1 MPTKTESVVI
11 GFDPGLTRCG
21 YGCLS
26 KGNSRQVSFLEV
38 GVFES
43 DKDLDQTIRIAQI
56 GDEIGRL
63 LDRLKPEQIA
73 IERLFAQQNL
83 QSVMG
88 VAQISGVIVYLAH
101 LRNIPV
107 TFYTPT
113 EVKAAVTGSG
123 RANKTQVSNMI
134 IQILKLKEVPKPADA
149 ADALAIA
156 VTLAWRGGKQRP
168 TQISTETSAQEKWR
182 TAIAATKKTR

>member
-1 MPTKTESVVI
+1 MPTKPEQVVL

-21 YGCLS
+21 YGIVA
-26 KGNSRQVSFLEV
+26 KGTSRQIRFVSV

-43 DKDLDQTIRIAQI
+43 SRELDQSQRVALM
-56 GDEIGRL
+56 GDEISKL
-63 LDRLKPEQIA
+63 LDEVKPEQIA

-83 QSVMG
+83 KTVMG
-88 VAQISGVIVYLAH
+88 VAQVSGVIVYLAH
-101 LRNIPV
+101 QRSIPV

-123 RANKTQVSNMI
+123 RANKSQISNMVVK
-134 IQILKLKEVPKPADA
+134 ILKLKELPKPADA

-156 VTLAWRGGKQRP
+156 VTCAWRGGDLTP
-168 TQISTETSAQEKWR
+168 SSTETKAQEKWR
-182 TAIAATKKTR
+182 TAIAASKK

>member
-1 MPTKTESVVI
+1 MPSNSTSTVI

-21 YGCLS
+21 FGIVG
-26 KGNSRQVSFLEV
+26 KGSSRQVSFLEV

-43 DKDLDQTIRIAQI
+43 DKDTELSSRIALI
-56 GDEIGRL
+56 GDEIAAL
-63 LDRLKPEQIA
+63 LDRTKPEQIA

-83 QSVMG
+83 HSVMG
-88 VAQISGVIVYLAH
+88 VSQISGVIVYLAH
-101 LRNIPV
+101 QRGIPV

-123 RANKTQVSNMI
+123 RANKTQVSNMVMH
-134 IQILKLKEVPKPADA
+134 ILKLKEIPKPADA

-156 VTLAWRGGKQRP
+156 VTLAWRGGKERP
-168 TQISTETSAQEKWR
+168 SQISSETKAQEKWR
-182 TAIAATKKTR
+182 TAIATAKKTR

>member
-1 MPTKTESVVI
+1 MPTKSESKVI

-21 YGCLS
+21 FGS
-26 KGNSRQVSFLEV
+26 VAKGASRQVMFLEV

-43 DKDLDQTIRIAQI
+43 GKELELSDRIAFI
-56 GDEIGRL
+56 GDQVGAL
-63 LDRLKPEQIA
+63 LDRVKPEQIA

-83 QSVMG
+83 HSVMG

-101 LRNIPV
+101 QRGIAV

-123 RANKTQVSNMI
+123 RAAKAQVSKMVM
-134 IQILKLKEVPKPADA
+134 QILKLKELPKPADA

-156 VTLAWRGGKQRP
+156 VTLAWRGGKERP
-168 TQISTETSAQEKWR
+168 SQISTETKAQEKWR
-182 TAIAATKKTR
+182 TAIATAKKTR

>member
-1 MPTKTESVVI
+1 MPSNPSSTVI

-21 YGCLS
+21 YGVVE
-26 KGNSRQVSFLEV
+26 KGSSRQVSFREV

-43 DKDLDQTIRIAQI
+43 DKEAELSARISLI
-56 GDEIGRL
+56 GDEVAAL
-63 LDRLKPEQIA
+63 LDRVQPEQIA

-83 QSVMG
+83 HSVMG

-101 LRNIPV
+101 QRSIPV

-123 RANKTQVSNMI
+123 RANKSQVSNMVM
-134 IQILKLKEVPKPADA
+134 QILKLKEVPKPADA
-149 ADALAIA
+149 ADALAIS
-156 VTLAWRGGKQRP
+156 VTLAWRGGKERP
-168 TQISTETSAQEKWR
+168 TQISNETKAQEKWR
-182 TAIAATKKTR
+182 TAIATAKKSR

>member
-1 MPTKTESVVI
+1 MPSKPTTTVI

-21 YGCLS
+21 FGIVE
-26 KGNSRQVSFLEV
+26 KGSSRQVNYLEV
-38 GVFES
+38 GVFLS
-43 DKDLDQTIRIAQI
+43 DKEAELSSRIAAI
-56 GDEIGRL
+56 GDEVADL
-63 LDRLKPEQIA
+63 LDRVKPEQVA

-83 QSVMG
+83 HSVMG

-101 LRNIPV
+101 QRNIPV

-123 RANKTQVSNMI
+123 RANKSQVSNMVM
-134 IQILKLKEVPKPADA
+134 QILKLKEIPKPADA

-156 VTLAWRGGKQRP
+156 VTLAWRGGKERP
-168 TQISTETSAQEKWR
+168 TQISSETKAQEKWR
-182 TAIAATKKTR
+182 TSIASAKKTK

>member
-1 MPTKTESVVI
+1 MPTNPEQIVL

-21 YGCLS
+21 FGLVI
-26 KGNSRQVSFLEV
+26 KGTARQIKFVEV
-38 GVFES
+38 GVFQS
-43 DKDLDQTIRIAQI
+43 SKDLEQSQRIAQI
-56 GDEIGRL
+56 GDEITAL
-63 LDRLKPEQIA
+63 LDRVNPAQIA

-83 QSVMG
+83 HTVMG

-101 LRNIPV
+101 QRGIPV

-123 RANKTQVSNMI
+123 RANKVQVSNMVVR
-134 IQILKLKEVPKPADA
+134 ILKLKELPKPADA

-156 VTLAWRGGKQRP
+156 VTCAWRGGELVQS
-168 TQISTETSAQEKWR
+168 STETKAQEKWR
-182 TAIAATKKTR
+182 TAIAASKKSG

>member
-1 MPTKTESVVI
+1 MPTKSESKVI

-21 YGCLS
+21 FGS
-26 KGNSRQVSFLEV
+26 VAKGASRQVRFLEV

-43 DKDLDQTIRIAQI
+43 GKELELSDRIAFI
-56 GDEIGRL
+56 GDQVGAF
-63 LDRLKPEQIA
+63 LDRVKPEQIA

-83 QSVMG
+83 HSVMG

-101 LRNIPV
+101 QRGIAV

-123 RANKTQVSNMI
+123 RAAKAQVSKMVM
-134 IQILKLKEVPKPADA
+134 QILKLKELPKPADA

-156 VTLAWRGGKQRP
+156 VTLAWRGGKERP
-168 TQISTETSAQEKWR
+168 SQISTETKAQEKWR
-182 TAIAATKKTR
+182 TAIATAKKTR

>member
-1 MPTKTESVVI
+1 MPNSKSSNLL

-21 YGCLS
+21 FGLVEKS
-26 KGNSRQVSFLEV
+26 GSRQVTFREV

-43 DKDLDQTIRIAQI
+43 SKELDQSTRIAQI
-56 GDEIGRL
+56 GDEISSL
-63 LDRLKPEQIA
+63 LDRVKPEEIG

-101 LRNIPV
+101 LRGIPV
-107 TFYTPT
+107 TFFTPT

-123 RANKTQVSNMI
+123 RANKTQVTTMMTK
-134 IQILKLKEVPKPADA
+134 ILKLKEVPKPADA
-149 ADALAIA
+149 ADALAVA
-156 VTLAWRGGKQRP
+156 VTLAWRGGRSASVNP
-168 TQISTETSAQEKWR
+168 STETKAQEKWR
-182 TAIAATKKTR
+182 NAISETKKTR

>member
-1 MPTKTESVVI
+1 MPTKPERIVL

-21 YGCLS
+21 YGIVA
-26 KGNSRQVSFLEV
+26 KGTSRQIRYVEV
-38 GVFES
+38 GVLES
-43 DKDLDQTIRIAQI
+43 NRELDQSQRVALMGDQIAK
-56 GDEIGRL
+56 L
-63 LDRLKPEQIA
+63 LDTAKPEQIA

-83 QSVMG
+83 KTVMG

-101 LRNIPV
+101 LRGIPV

-123 RANKTQVSNMI
+123 RANKIQVTNMVV
-134 IQILKLKEVPKPADA
+134 QILKLKELPKPADA

-156 VTLAWRGGKQRP
+156 VTCAWRGGDLTP
-168 TQISTETSAQEKWR
+168 SSTETKAQEKWR
-182 TAIAATKKTR
+182 TAIAASKKTP

>member
-1 MPTKTESVVI
+1 MPSNSSSVVI

-21 YGCLS
+21 FGIVA
-26 KGNSRQVSFLEV
+26 KGSSRQVSFLEV
-38 GVFES
+38 GVYES
-43 DKDLDQTIRIAQI
+43 NKDEELSSRIASI
-56 GDEIGRL
+56 GDEIAGL
-63 LDRLKPEQIA
+63 LDRTKPEQIA

-83 QSVMG
+83 HSVMG

-101 LRNIPV
+101 LRNIPI

-123 RANKTQVSNMI
+123 RANKSQVSNMVM
-134 IQILKLKEVPKPADA
+134 QILKLKEIPKPADA

-156 VTLAWRGGKQRP
+156 VTLAWRGGKERP
-168 TQISTETSAQEKWR
+168 AQISNETKAQEKWR
-182 TAIAATKKTR
+182 TAIASAKKTR

>member
-1 MPTKTESVVI
+1 MPTKSESKVI

-21 YGCLS
+21 FGS
-26 KGNSRQVSFLEV
+26 VAKGASRQVRFLEV

-43 DKDLDQTIRIAQI
+43 GKELELSDRIAFI
-56 GDEIGRL
+56 GDQVGAL
-63 LDRLKPEQIA
+63 LDRVKPEQIA

-83 QSVMG
+83 HSVMG
-88 VAQISGVIVYLAH
+88 VAQMSGVIVYLAH
-101 LRNIPV
+101 QRGIAV

-123 RANKTQVSNMI
+123 RAAKAQVSKMVM
-134 IQILKLKEVPKPADA
+134 QILKLKELPKPADA

-156 VTLAWRGGKQRP
+156 VTLAWRGGKERP
-168 TQISTETSAQEKWR
+168 SQISTETKAQEKWR
-182 TAIAATKKTR
+182 TAIATAKKTR

>member
-1 MPTKTESVVI
+1 MPSKSESIVI

-21 YGCLS
+21 FGVVS
-26 KGNSRQVSFLEV
+26 KGNSREVGFLEV

-43 DKDLDQTIRIAQI
+43 AKDLDQATRIAEI
-56 GDEIGRL
+56 GDSVCDL
-63 LDRLKPEQIA
+63 LDRVKPTQIA

-83 QSVMG
+83 HSVMG

-101 LRNIPV
+101 LRDIPI

-123 RANKTQVSNMI
+123 RANKTQVSNMVM
-134 IQILKLKEVPKPADA
+134 QILKLKEIPKPADA

-156 VTLAWRGGKQRP
+156 VTLAWRGGKERA
-168 TQISTETSAQEKWR
+168 TSVSTETKAQEKWR
-182 TAIAATKKTR
+182 TAIAAAKKSR

>member
-1 MPTKTESVVI
+1 MPTKSESVVI

-21 YGCLS
+21 YGCVA
-26 KGNSRQVSFLEV
+26 KGTSRQVSFIEV

-43 DKDLDQTIRIAQI
+43 QKDLDLSARIALI
-56 GDEIGRL
+56 GDEIANL
-63 LDRLKPEQIA
+63 LDRTKPEQVA

-83 QSVMG
+83 HSVMG
-88 VAQISGVIVYLAH
+88 VAQVSGVIVYLAH
-101 LRNIPV
+101 QRNIPV

-123 RANKTQVSNMI
+123 RAAKAQVSKMVM
-134 IQILKLKEVPKPADA
+134 QILKLKEVPKPADA

-156 VTLAWRGGKQRP
+156 VTLAWRGGKERP
-168 TQISTETSAQEKWR
+168 TQTSTETKAQEKWR
-182 TAIAATKKTR
+182 TAIATAKKSS

>member
-1 MPTKTESVVI
+1 MPTKSESKVI

-21 YGCLS
+21 FGS
-26 KGNSRQVSFLEV
+26 VAKGTSRQVRFLEV

-43 DKDLDQTIRIAQI
+43 DKDLDLSDRIAFI
-56 GDEIGRL
+56 GDQVGAL
-63 LDRLKPEQIA
+63 LDRVKPEQIA

-83 QSVMG
+83 HSVMG

-101 LRNIPV
+101 QRGIPV

-123 RANKTQVSNMI
+123 RAAKAQVSKMVM
-134 IQILKLKEVPKPADA
+134 QILKLKELPKPADA

-156 VTLAWRGGKQRP
+156 VTLAWRGGKERP
-168 TQISTETSAQEKWR
+168 SQISTETKAQEKWR
-182 TAIAATKKTR
+182 TAIATAKKTR

>member
-1 MPTKTESVVI
+1 M
-11 GFDPGLTRCG
+11 
-21 YGCLS
+21 
-26 KGNSRQVSFLEV
+26 

-43 DKDLDQTIRIAQI
+43 DKDLDQTTRIAQI
-56 GDEIGRL
+56 GDEIGSL
-63 LDRLKPEQIA
+63 LDRLKPQQIA

-83 QSVMG
+83 HSVMG

-123 RANKTQVSNMI
+123 RANKTQVSNMVR
-134 IQILKLKEVPKPADA
+134 QILNLKEVPKPADA

-168 TQISTETSAQEKWR
+168 THVSTETSAQEKWR

>member
-1 MPTKTESVVI
+1 MPSKAESKVI

-21 YGCLS
+21 FGVVV
-26 KGNSRQVSFLEV
+26 KGSSRQVSFLEV

-43 DKDLDQTIRIAQI
+43 GKDLDQSDRIASI
-56 GDEIGRL
+56 GDEIAAL
-63 LDRLKPEQIA
+63 LDRVRPEQIA

-83 QSVMG
+83 HSVMG

-101 LRNIPV
+101 QRKIPV

-123 RANKTQVSNMI
+123 RAAKAQVSKMMM
-134 IQILKLKEVPKPADA
+134 QILKLKELPKPADA

-156 VTLAWRGGKQRP
+156 VTLAWRGGKERP
-168 TQISTETSAQEKWR
+168 SQISTETKAQEKWR
-182 TAIAATKKTR
+182 TAIAAAKKSR

>member
-1 MPTKTESVVI
+1 MPSKSESIVI

-21 YGCLS
+21 FGVVS
-26 KGNSRQVSFLEV
+26 KGNSRQVDFVEV

-43 DKDLDQTIRIAQI
+43 AKDLDQALRIAEI
-56 GDEIGRL
+56 GDAVGKL
-63 LDRLKPEQIA
+63 LDRVKPAQIA

-83 QSVMG
+83 HSVMG

-101 LRNIPV
+101 LRDIPI

-123 RANKTQVSNMI
+123 RANKAQVSNMVR
-134 IQILKLKEVPKPADA
+134 QILKLKEIPKPADA

-156 VTLAWRGGKQRP
+156 VTLAWRGGKERA
-168 TQISTETSAQEKWR
+168 TAISTETKAQEKWR
-182 TAIAATKKTR
+182 TAIATATKSR

>member
-21 YGCLS
+21 FGCLS
-26 KGNSRQVSFLEV
+26 KGSSRQVSFLEV

-43 DKDLDQTIRIAQI
+43 DKDLDQTLRIAQI
-56 GDEIGRL
+56 GDEIGNL

-83 QSVMG
+83 HSVMG

-123 RANKTQVSNMI
+123 RANKTQVSNMVM
-134 IQILKLKEVPKPADA
+134 QILKLKEVPKPADA

-182 TAIAATKKTR
+182 TAIAATKKSR

>member
-1 MPTKTESVVI
+1 MPSNQENVLL

-21 YGCLS
+21 FGIVQKAS
-26 KGNSRQVSFLEV
+26 SRQVKFLEV
-38 GVFES
+38 GVFQS
-43 DKDLDQTIRIAQI
+43 NKDLEQSERIALI
-56 GDEIGRL
+56 GDKVAEL
-63 LDRLKPEQIA
+63 LDRIKPEQIA

-101 LRNIPV
+101 QRNIPV
-107 TFYTPT
+107 TFFTPT

-123 RANKTQVSNMI
+123 RANKAQVTNMMM
-134 IQILKLKEVPKPADA
+134 QILKLKELPKPADA

-156 VTLAWRGGKQRP
+156 VTLAWRGGKSLVGP
-168 TQISTETSAQEKWR
+168 SSTETKAQEKWR
-182 TAIAATKKTR
+182 NAIASSKKSR

>member
-1 MPTKTESVVI
+1 MLNKARTRVV

-21 YGCLS
+21 FGVVE
-26 KGNSRQVSFLEV
+26 KGKSREVEFVEV
-38 GVFES
+38 GVFTSPKEMDS
-43 DKDLDQTIRIAQI
+43 NERIALI
-56 GDEIGRL
+56 GDEVAEL
-63 LDRLKPEQIA
+63 LDRVKPDQIA

-83 QSVMG
+83 HSVMG

-101 LRNIPV
+101 RRGIPV

-123 RANKTQVSNMI
+123 RAQKAQVSRMVV
-134 IQILKLKEVPKPADA
+134 QILKLKEIPKPADA

-156 VTLAWRGGKQRP
+156 ITLAWRGGKEKPAQL
-168 TQISTETSAQEKWR
+168 SKETKAQEKWR
-182 TAIAATKKTR
+182 TAISQAKNTQ

>member
-1 MPTKTESVVI
+1 MPSKPTTTVI

-21 YGCLS
+21 FGIVE
-26 KGNSRQVSFLEV
+26 KGSSRQVSYLEV
-38 GVFES
+38 GVFLS
-43 DKDLDQTIRIAQI
+43 DKEAELSSRIASI
-56 GDEIGRL
+56 GDEVADL
-63 LDRLKPEQIA
+63 LDRVRPEQVA

-83 QSVMG
+83 HSVMG

-101 LRNIPV
+101 QRNIPV

-123 RANKTQVSNMI
+123 RANKSQVSNMVM
-134 IQILKLKEVPKPADA
+134 QILKLKEIPKPADA

-156 VTLAWRGGKQRP
+156 VTLAWRGGKERP
-168 TQISTETSAQEKWR
+168 TQISSETRAQEKWR
-182 TAIAATKKTR
+182 TAIASAKKTR